1 VSQPRAS
8 SEVPPL
14 RLLDLPLDE
23 ARAALRDILA
33 GLDGPAWRANQILKQ
48 VHGRA
53 VRRFDDMTDLPLALR
68 PALSE
73 RVLIGT
79 LELAHR
85 AKAGD
90 GTIKHLWR
98 LHDGQEIESVAIPRP
113 GHWSICVS
121 TQAGCALHCRFCAT
135 GKLGLKR
142 NLSAGEI
149 VDQILATLEDLG
161 EVGEAAG
168 LSVIFMGMGEPG
180 YNLANVMAACR
191 VLNAP
196 EGLNIGARRLTIS
209 TAGVVPAIKALAQ
222 EPLQVRLAVS
232 LHAADQALRASLM
245 DIALRHTIND
255 LRDAC
260 IEYHDTTGRRIT
272 LEWAVMGGINDRPQ
286 DAAALA
292 EFARAVGAKV
302 NLIPYNPV
310 EGFEAGA
317 TSESTASRFRDLLRG
332 SFDGSVMVR
341 RTRGRDIE
349 AACGMLHRARQQGR
363 DESA

>member
-1 VSQPRAS
+1 VSPDA
-8 SEVPPL
+8 PPL
-14 RLLDLPLDE
+14 RLLDLPLVE
-23 ARAALRDILA
+23 ARAALQEVLRDL
-33 GLDGPAWRANQILKQ
+33 GGPAWRADQILKQ

-53 VRRFDDMTDLPLALR
+53 VRRFEDMTDLPLALR
-68 PALSE
+68 PALSQ

-79 LELAHR
+79 LDLAHR
-85 AKAGD
+85 AQASD

-98 LHDGQEIESVAIPRP
+98 LRDGEEIESVAIPRP

-135 GKLGLKR
+135 GRLGLRR
-142 NLSAGEI
+142 NLTSGEI

-161 EVGEAAG
+161 DAVEPG
-168 LSVIFMGMGEPG
+168 LSIIFMGMGEPG
-180 YNLANVMAACR
+180 YNLANVLASCR
-191 VLNAP
+191 LLNDP
-196 EGLNIGARRLTIS
+196 QGLGVGARHMTIS
-209 TAGVVPAIKALAQ
+209 TAGVVPAIRAIAA

-245 DIALRHTIND
+245 DIADRYSIDD

-260 IEYHDTTGRRIT
+260 IEYHYTTGRRVT
-272 LEWAVMGGINDRPQ
+272 LEWAVMAGINDRPD

-292 EFARAVGAKV
+292 TFARAVGAKV

-310 EGFEAGA
+310 EGFEAAA
-317 TSESTASRFRDLLRG
+317 TSERTASRFRDLLR
-332 SFDGSVMVR
+332 SCFDGSVMVR

-349 AACGMLHRARQQGR
+349 AACGMLHRARSEGRQGAR
-363 DESA
+363 A